1 MNKLVFIFALVF
13 SASMVHAKT
22 DWIAPLEGVRYDWR
36 NTHWFGLSSG
46 PINIFQSG
54 GTAFMPGLSYKH
66 WGEERGISVTAC
78 PVYDINENRYAL
90 SLGLASLFSFNHPKP
105 SEGGQKGFT
114 TFHTYWYLAAGYGRY
129 NDFSGLTQASSA
141 SIGIGIDLNRRDS
154 QFGILLGLGPYYTKY
169 ENQDSKMQIY
179 PNLEINWHF
188 GAPRRISK

>member
-1 MNKLVFIFALVF
+1 
-13 SASMVHAKT
+13 
-22 DWIAPLEGVRYDWR
+22 
-36 NTHWFGLSSG
+36 
-46 PINIFQSG
+46 
-54 GTAFMPGLSYKH
+54 
-66 WGEERGISVTAC
+66 
-78 PVYDINENRYAL
+78 
-90 SLGLASLFSFNHPKP
+90 
-105 SEGGQKGFT
+105 
-114 TFHTYWYLAAGYGRY
+114 LAAGYGRY